1 MSPIA
6 NAVKLAAMNVKSQTH
21 KIDGK
26 TYLFKTKLTAEE
38 AEKRVAEKK
47 VAEKPKVADSSEEVK
62 ANSAKAVAAR
72 IAEFKSGEKKDAPAP
87 APAPKAADTT
97 NKMYLKKFWDA
108 SAKPFTPIDGW
119 LIMGK
124 KIIRNAIRRIVI
136 DITNGD
142 VKPSSFYINVP
153 LGKMIPKEYIVGKG
167 AWNQGEEVGI
177 SFDSPDVSFA
187 DDDALIGARIGIHWT
202 EKDAPEDEP
211 GKAWWGCVRLA
222 LTVSKDGK
230 ETWETHARTEYER
243 ADDERIDNYVEK
255 RLKALDKHEGYSG
268 NALEAIKKANEEVV
282 RVMEAK

>member
-1 MSPIA
+1 MSLFIGPTA
-6 NAVKLAAMNVKSQTH
+6 TYVNTKGPVSQTH

-26 TYLFKTKLTAEE
+26 THIFPKRITEEE
-38 AEKRVAEKK
+38 AHKRVAEKK
-47 VAEKPKVADSSEEVK
+47 AKETKVADSSEEVK
-62 ANSAKAVAAR
+62 ANTARAVAR
-72 IAEFKSGEKKDAPAP
+72 QIAEYKSGQKVFL
-87 APAPKAADTT
+87 TQI
-97 NKMYLKKFWDA
+97 WDA

-119 LIMGK
+119 LTMGK
-124 KIIRNAIRRIVI
+124 KIIRNAIRIMTSDIVSGKL
-136 DITNGD
+136 T
-142 VKPSSFYINVP
+142 PSSYFINVP
-153 LGKMIPKEYIVGKG
+153 LGKMIPKEYILGKG

-268 NALEAIKKANEEVV
+268 NALEAIKKANEVV
-282 RVMEAK
+282 AIAMGAE

>member
-1 MSPIA
+1 MSPIS
-6 NAVKLAAMNVKSQTH
+6 NAIKLAAMNVKSQTH

-38 AEKRVAEKK
+38 AEKKVAEKK
-47 VAEKPKVADSSEEVK
+47 
-62 ANSAKAVAAR
+62 AA
-72 IAEFKSGEKKDAPAP
+72 AAPAP
-87 APAPKAADTT
+87 AAPAPAADTT
-97 NKMYLKKFWDA
+97 NKVIPTYLNKFWDA

-119 LIMGK
+119 LTMGK
-124 KIIRNAIRRIVI
+124 KIIRRAIRNTVA

-142 VKPSSFYINVP
+142 VKPSSFYVNVP
-153 LGKMIPKEYIVGKG
+153 LGKLIPKEYIVGKG

-211 GKAWWGCVRLA
+211 GKAWWGCIRLA
-222 LTVSKDGK
+222 VTVSKNGK

-255 RLKALDKHEGYSG
+255 RLKALDKDEGYSG
-268 NALEAIKKANEEVV
+268 NALEALKEADEEVV
-282 RVMEAK
+282 RVMDKK